1 MTPELVDRAA
11 KLLRVICSTGPD
23 GEKLAAADR
32 LSAFVVANDLD
43 WDRALAGTGPTRE
56 QMQELFNAG
65 LQRGPELGRAEKA
78 GNSDWAAAGQS
89 RADEIG
95 DRESELQQILNAAA
109 RSKADGL
116 LSGWFANFASDMQER
131 LDRWDRRTFVTE
143 RQWECL
149 NKLRSILERQGYLDN
164 GLDDHF

>member
-1 MTPELVDRAA
+1 MLDRA
-11 KLLRVICSTGPD
+11 D

-32 LSAFVVANDLD
+32 LFAFVAAHDLD
-43 WDRALAGTGPTRE
+43 WERALAGTGPTRE

-65 LQRGPELGRAEKA
+65 LQRGLELGRAEKA
-78 GNSDWAAAGQS
+78 GNGDWAAAGQS
-89 RADEIG
+89 RTDEIG

-116 LSGWFANFASDMQER
+116 LSGWFANFADDMQER

-143 RQWECL
+143 RQWECIG
-149 NKLRSILERQGYLDN
+149 KLKSILEREGCISS
-164 GLDDHF
+164 